1 MAVIYEAAVL
11 TTGGTFR
18 AYNIAETVICV
29 TEDDTEGITDFI
41 HQKDHD
47 TALGDPEMLI
57 PLLTAWLYEMRR
69 GLDIITASLTSRSE

>member
-29 TEDDTEGITDFI
+29 TEDGAEGIIDFI
-41 HQKDHD
+41 HQADHD
-47 TALGDPEMLI
+47 AVLSAPEMLI
-57 PLLTAWLYEMRR
+57 PLLTTWLYEMRR

>member
-29 TEDDTEGITDFI
+29 TEDGTEGITDFI
-41 HQKDHD
+41 HHAIHD
-47 TALGDPEMLI
+47 TALGAPEMLI
-57 PLLTAWLYEMRR
+57 PLLTDWIYEMRR
-69 GLDIITASLTSRSE
+69 GVDVITASLTSRSE